1 MISQDIL
8 FDQIQLQRFVIS
20 LDQIDGGF
28 NILQSRVQALVK
40 LRYSRGV
47 SGVDETLE
55 SANLRPLFL
64 DDPFQGKHALL

>member
-55 SANLRPLFL
+55 SANLRPLLL
-64 DDPFQGKHALL
+64 DEPFQGKHALL

>member
-28 NILQSRVQALVK
+28 NILQSRVQAVVK

-55 SANLRPLFL
+55 SANLRPLLL
-64 DDPFQGKHALL
+64 DEPFQSKHALL